1 MNSSATTPL
10 AITRQLMAC
19 LAVASVAGCDIPP
32 PSPPRVVQSMLEQ
45 RHDKIII
52 QKWDVSCGAAA
63 LASLLTY
70 DLNYPVTERQAAA
83 GMLRFTSVERVRAQL
98 GFSLLDLKKFAES
111 RGFVAD
117 GLGNMTLR
125 DLVETGPSIV
135 PIVLHGNN
143 HFVIFRGMQGDRVL
157 LADPAWG
164 NRTMQIPNFM
174 DMWVTRVAFTV
185 SPPGSARPVHR
196 MMARSSDFPASS
208 PMFEGQANRQMVA
221 ALMDKP
227 PSNAQMFAS
236 ATPSAPLNQAAAGP
250 GDELGQPPRT
260 AAIAAMAAN
269 TAAPDTSNAAQR
281 PGLPPAQP
289 AGVMDTA
296 PQVAVAATPLPM
308 TAPAATPLPAA
319 APAVAPTAAPV
330 AMSPPSTILA
340 TPMAVAAAVPGRVAI
355 ALPPTTERVAASAL
369 QPVDTQG
376 VAAPLV
382 TVQASPLPA
391 SVAPPVSRTAGP
403 APQGRTDL
411 GGVAARQQAA
421 AGQAVAASAAVVGAA
436 ASPVSVDDAWHGTQA
451 IQDTV
456 GVAPLVAVTASPLPL
471 PPRVPVA
478 PAGSAFGSQ
487 PDEHAILIAPTAPYG
502 TARSTRS
509 ASASAVAY
517 TAPSTEV
524 ARVQPAPAP
533 TMAHAA
539 PPAEIARAMSAPAP
553 VVARAMPPAGTA
565 PVRTQPAPTPAVTRP
580 ALPLEVARVPAQPTP
595 PIVVAN
601 AAPNRAAPLV
611 AASDEQQTVR
621 AAKTRM
627 LTAYANAFLIAGDN
641 LLARGDVKGAR
652 GLYERA
658 VQAGSAR
665 AAAALASTF
674 DPNTLAEF
682 GITNIQPDPAAAQRW
697 YRTAATMGADG
708 AAASLQDLR

>member
-1 MNSSATTPL
+1 
-10 AITRQLMAC
+10 
-19 LAVASVAGCDIPP
+19 
-32 PSPPRVVQSMLEQ
+32 
-45 RHDKIII
+45 
-52 QKWDVSCGAAA
+52 
-63 LASLLTY
+63 
-70 DLNYPVTERQAAA
+70 
-83 GMLRFTSVERVRAQL
+83 
-98 GFSLLDLKKFAES
+98 
-111 RGFVAD
+111 
-117 GLGNMTLR
+117 
-125 DLVETGPSIV
+125 
-135 PIVLHGNN
+135 
-143 HFVIFRGMQGDRVL
+143 
-157 LADPAWG
+157 
-164 NRTMQIPNFM
+164 
-174 DMWVTRVAFTV
+174 
-185 SPPGSARPVHR
+185 
-196 MMARSSDFPASS
+196 
-208 PMFEGQANRQMVA
+208 
-221 ALMDKP
+221 
-227 PSNAQMFAS
+227 
-236 ATPSAPLNQAAAGP
+236 
-250 GDELGQPPRT
+250 
-260 AAIAAMAAN
+260 
-269 TAAPDTSNAAQR
+269 
-281 PGLPPAQP
+281 
-289 AGVMDTA
+289 
-296 PQVAVAATPLPM
+296 
-308 TAPAATPLPAA
+308 
-319 APAVAPTAAPV
+319 
-330 AMSPPSTILA
+330 
-340 TPMAVAAAVPGRVAI
+340 MAVAAAVPGRVAI

-411 GGVAARQQAA
+411 GGVAARQQAV

-436 ASPVSVDDAWHGTQA
+436 ASPVSVDDTWHGTQA

-456 GVAPLVAVTASPLPL
+456 GVAPLVAVTASPLPLPL

-509 ASASAVAY
+509 ASASAAAY
-517 TAPSTEV
+517 T
-524 ARVQPAPAP
+524 
-533 TMAHAA
+533 A
-539 PPAEIARAMSAPAP
+539 PPAEIARALA
-553 VVARAMPPAGTA
+553 
-565 PVRTQPAPTPAVTRP
+565 QPA
-580 ALPLEVARVPAQPTP
+580 P

-682 GITNIQPDPAAAQRW
+682 GIT
-697 YRTAATMGADG
+697 
-708 AAASLQDLR
+708 